1 MSEIKPGLFRHLTP
15 DTGDCVSFLRQL
27 SSDERMFADSIPPG
41 VIADVEKTMRH
52 KRAERYEAWAVGID
66 EQQSKYE
73 AAHEALV
80 NTEND
85 LARCREVANNQRGRI
100 ADLERQLA
108 EKQAEI
114 DRLMLEFCPDEMT
127 QKQKE
132 TWASHQKPA
141 ADEARKPK

>member
-1 MSEIKPGLFRHLTP
+1 MPIVDRS
-15 DTGDCVSFLRQL
+15 
-27 SSDERMFADSIPPG
+27 
-41 VIADVEKTMRH
+41 
-52 KRAERYEAWAVGID
+52 AE
-66 EQQSKYE
+66 
-73 AAHEALV
+73 
-80 NTEND
+80 
-85 LARCREVANNQRGRI
+85 RI

-141 ADEARKPK
+141 ADEARKPEDK